1 VSGQLTATVLL
12 TATCAALSYFSFRRT
27 RDGTLAAA
35 LGILVFMAFVA
46 GSLFRPVDFAPKRVS
61 LQTGV
66 AEHVDGDDR
75 AAVKLD
81 RQALD
86 NLPNIPLP
94 ADGQI
99 DFVGIRRSG
108 APASPRALTL
118 HGGDELVLR
127 GSIGDP
133 TAHGSGSGLI
143 AIVNSSQRIDVS
155 SGYGGSRA
163 AGDEAHASTGFVAE
177 LPASS
182 LQQGS
187 NQVQLAVI
195 AADERGFFKLPD
207 RVTVTVTE
215 R

>member
-1 VSGQLTATVLL
+1 MPNQLTATILL

-27 RDGTLAAA
+27 RDATLSAT
-35 LGILVFMAFVA
+35 LGIIVFLAFVA

-61 LQTGV
+61 LETGV
-66 AEHVDGDDR
+66 AEHVEGDDR

-86 NLPNIPLP
+86 NLPKFRCRPT
-94 ADGQI
+94 
-99 DFVGIRRSG
+99 GISISSACVEMGRRVVRRSRTACGRRAGVARVDRRSDRHG
-108 APASPRALTL
+108 A
-118 HGGDELVLR
+118 
-127 GSIGDP
+127 
-133 TAHGSGSGLI
+133 GSGLI
-143 AIVNSSQRIDVS
+143 AIVNSSQRFDFS
-155 SGYGGSRA
+155 SGYIGSEA
-163 AGDEAHASTGFVAE
+163 ASEGANAGAGFAVE

-182 LQQGS
+182 LQRGS
-187 NQVQLAVI
+187 SQVQLAVI